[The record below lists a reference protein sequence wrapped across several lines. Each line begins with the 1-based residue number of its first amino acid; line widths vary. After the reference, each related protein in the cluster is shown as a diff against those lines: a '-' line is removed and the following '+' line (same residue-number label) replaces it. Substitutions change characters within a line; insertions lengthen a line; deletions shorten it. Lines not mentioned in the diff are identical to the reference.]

1 MLVLIRI
8 LILIALFA
16 TAPTFAASITYIVEG
31 FLDYDEVASWK
42 SDTPGLG
49 GAELQLAITFDP
61 DNPSPQTA
69 IQAGT
74 FYITEYT
81 PATSASL
88 RLIGTTGGSNDG
100 VYGVNPTG
108 LVIRNLHTNATKDF
122 IEISMAGFDLNG
134 KGFGASMLQIFFPN
148 QNTPSTKPAPLFR
161 YDAGEVDFVRA
172 TFEWDPEGG
181 GFPGGAASYDLV
193 GAESFTVVPDADG
206 DGVPD
211 ASDAFPY
218 DASETA
224 DSDGDGV
231 GDNRDYYPNDASR
244 TAQEIPTLPLFGL
257 LALLGLL
264 SLFGLRKLRQ

>member
-16 TAPTFAASITYIVEG
+16 TAPTFAASITYYVDGVLE
-31 FLDYDEVASWK
+31 YDEVMSRK
-42 SDTPGLG
+42 PDTPGLD
-49 GAELQLAITFDP
+49 GAALQLAITFDP

-69 IQAGT
+69 IQAST

-88 RLIGTTGGSNDG
+88 RLIGAGSNAG
-100 VYGVNPTG
+100 VYPVNPTG
-108 LVIRNLHTNATKDF
+108 LVIRNLHTDGTKDF
-122 IEISMAGFDLNG
+122 IEISIASFDLNG
-134 KGFGASMLQIFFPN
+134 KDFGASMLQIFFPN
-148 QNTPSTKPAPLFR
+148 QNTPSTKPAPLFQ
-161 YDAGEVDFVRA
+161 YDESEVDFVRA
-172 TFEWDPEGG
+172 TFEWDPE
-181 GFPGGAASYDLV
+181 PGGDPGEAAYYDLV
-193 GAESFTVVPDADG
+193 DEPRSFTVVPDADG

-231 GDNRDYYPNDASR
+231 GDNRDAYPND
-244 TAQEIPTLPLFGL
+244 PTRSVMPVPVMPALPLLL
-257 LALLGLL
+257 LAGLLGLL
-264 SLFGLRKLRQ
+264 AVRRLRV

>member
-1 MLVLIRI
+1 MKG
-8 LILIALFA
+8 
-16 TAPTFAASITYIVEG
+16 T
-31 FLDYDEVASWK
+31 LDYDQNDSRK
-42 SDTPGLG
+42 PDTPGLD
-49 GAELQLAITFDP
+49 GASLQLAITFDP
-61 DNPSPQTA
+61 DNPSPQTT

-88 RLIGTTGGSNDG
+88 TLTATAGGSNDG
-100 VYGVNPTG
+100 VYPVNPTG
-108 LVIRNLHTNATKDF
+108 LVIRNLHTDATNDF

-134 KGFGASMLQIFFPN
+134 KDFGASMLQVFFPN
-148 QNTPSTKPAPLFR
+148 QNTPSIKPAPLFR

-193 GAESFTVVPDADG
+193 GAESFTVMPDADG

-244 TAQEIPTLPLFGL
+244 TVREIPILPLFGL
-257 LALLGLL
+257 VALAGLLGL
-264 SLFGLRKLRQ
+264 FGSRKLRQ